1 MATIS
6 NTPRPAY
13 AWDQDT
19 SQWVPIGIGPHSHAQ
34 SDITGLTTALA
45 GKSDDLIS
53 YVNDSTA
60 SRTISS
66 GSDKFKTVVMS
77 YAGAIA
83 VTVPSDSADTGWP
96 VGSYC
101 NVRVT
106 GSGGQVTVSAGSG
119 ATIVGADS
127 QFKTRVR
134 YSEIILEKIAANTW
148 LVAGD
153 TAA

>member
-6 NTPRPAY
+6 STPRPAY
-13 AWDQDT
+13 AWDAE
-19 SQWVPIGIGPHSHAQ
+19 SNAWIPVGIGPHTHIQ
-34 SDITGLTTALA
+34 GDITGLTGALA
-45 GKSDDLIS
+45 AKADNAIS
-53 YVNDSTA
+53 YVNDTTA
-60 SRTISS
+60 ARTIASS
-66 GSDKFKTVVMS
+66 TDIYKTLVMS

-83 VTVPSDSADTGWP
+83 VTVPSDTADAGFP
-96 VGSYC
+96 IGSYV
-101 NVRVT
+101 NIRAT

-134 YSEIILEKIAANTW
+134 YSEIIVEKIAANTW